1 MTDSSTSIRT
11 SFASLHWLTE
21 KATATFPHELTGAVN
36 RFIVAAYLAGADARM
51 VTTKTIAQVIQRYS
65 DTLNRWV
72 HDTLNRRMSEV
83 DLRRAHKALLRGDI
97 SEEVYKEGM
106 REAGSSNPDDDFD
119 AEDALAVR
127 GWSDNQAD
135 YVDGFAKDVWA
146 ASGVG
151 ADENARDA
159 ILARVDTWVDS
170 LRSLGDAG
178 KASILTNIPV
188 TWKLGETEEH
198 CKTCAQLH
206 GNRHRMKWFTGRDYV
221 PRKNGAAMDCKG
233 FKCLCS
239 LVNDKGDQVL
249 P

>member
-1 MTDSSTSIRT
+1 MT
-11 SFASLHWLTE
+11 SFDSLRWLID
-21 KATATFPHELTGAVN
+21 KATATFSPELGNTVN
-36 RFIVAAYLAGADARM
+36 RFIVAAYLAGAETQTT
-51 VTTKTIAQVIQRYS
+51 TTKTIAQVVQRYA
-65 DTLNRWV
+65 DTLSRWV

-97 SEEVYKEGM
+97 AEETYKEGM
-106 REAGSSNPDDDFD
+106 REAGSGNTDEDFD

-127 GWSDNQAD
+127 GWIDNQAD

-151 ADENARDA
+151 ADESARDA
-159 ILARVDTWVDS
+159 VLARVDLWADS

-178 KASILTNIPV
+178 KASILTNMPV

-198 CKTCAQLH
+198 CQTCARLH
-206 GNRHRMKWFTGRDYV
+206 DNRHRLKWFTGRDYV

-239 LVNDKGDQVL
+239 LVNDKGEQVL